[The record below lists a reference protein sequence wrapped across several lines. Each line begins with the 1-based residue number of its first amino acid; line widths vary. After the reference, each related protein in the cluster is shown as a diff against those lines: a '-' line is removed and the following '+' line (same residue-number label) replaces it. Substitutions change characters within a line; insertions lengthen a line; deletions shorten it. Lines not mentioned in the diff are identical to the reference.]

1 MFQIWFLDK
10 FSELESSLIRFAGS
24 DSTPIDMEAEG
35 IKEREDGERVGGGG
49 YYCKHF
55 HQSGVFIQGRQL
67 IEGRDTFLIKSYFFF
82 QQNHYISRNFC
93 AATKMT
99 KKETRK

>member
-35 IKEREDGERVGGGG
+35 IKEREDGERVGGGAIIVNI
-49 YYCKHF
+49 
-55 HQSGVFIQGRQL
+55 S
-67 IEGRDTFLIKSYFFF
+67 IKVGCLFKGG
-82 QQNHYISRNFC
+82 N
-93 AATKMT
+93 
-99 KKETRK
+99 